1 MGRNLRNWADVP
13 AGHDTPLNYA
23 VSERDRS
30 VLQMVDEAVRQR
42 RVVLAY
48 QAVVP
53 AGAPG
58 RPAFYEGLIRVLDET
73 RRVIP
78 ARDFINEI
86 EATETGRMIDCIAL
100 SQGLK
105 ALHDYPDLRLALNM
119 SARSIGYSKWSRIL
133 HRGLDNDPTAAERLI
148 LEITEGSA
156 ILVPE
161 LVVDFMAG
169 LQKKGIS
176 FALDDFGSGY
186 TSFRYLKQFY
196 FDILKIDGQFIR
208 GVAHDP
214 DNQVLTNAI
223 ISIAEQLDMV
233 SVAENVETAKDARY
247 LAEVGVDCLQGYFFG
262 APTVHPPWDA
272 EMRSDR
278 ATA

>member
-1 MGRNLRNWADVP
+1 MRRNLRKWADVP

-23 VSERDRS
+23 VHRRDQS
-30 VLQMVDEAVRQR
+30 VHAMVDEAVRAR

-53 AGAPG
+53 AGNPG
-58 RPAFYEGLIRVLDET
+58 RPAFYEGLIRVLDTT

-78 ARDFINEI
+78 AKEFIHDVES
-86 EATETGRMIDCIAL
+86 TETGRMLDCIAL
-100 SQGLK
+100 QQGLQ
-105 ALHDYPDLRLALNM
+105 AMHDYPDLRLALNM
-119 SARSIGYSKWSRIL
+119 SARSIGYAKWNRIL
-133 HRGLDNDPTAAERLI
+133 RRGLEQDPTAAERLI

-186 TSFRYLKQFY
+186 TSLRYLKQFY

-208 GVAHDP
+208 GVAQDP

-223 ISIAEQLDMV
+223 IAIAQQLDMV
-233 SVAENVETAKDARY
+233 SVAENVETAADARH
-247 LAEVGVDCLQGYFFG
+247 LQAAGVDCLQGYLFG
-262 APTVHPPWDA
+262 APTVHPPWDSEA
-272 EMRSDR
+272 PGRTS
-278 ATA
+278 A